1 MGCASD
7 AIRGV
12 RLSVFGYLAYPPV
25 ARGLIVLLLA
35 GAAFPLTGIF
45 VLRLNLI
52 TLRFTLMHGTLLG
65 GAIALGFALNPLW
78 ASAAVNLFLIASI
91 SWLNR
96 RLAVDTG
103 HITTFFMVIT
113 IGVAFAVM
121 YRTGVAAKDT
131 LFILWG
137 NLYAMNRVDFY
148 LTLAF
153 CSATILLVVAAFPKL
168 VAILFDRSVAV
179 TVGVNE
185 RLTYNVILLLIGFTI
200 AFAMRLIGA
209 LLLDAVLLLPAI
221 LARLFARS
229 IRGMF
234 LIASVIGVLSSALGF
249 FLSLIIDI
257 PASSGVTIVAAAIL
271 GVGLIA
277 KRGTK

>member
-1 MGCASD
+1 MGFVSD

-25 ARGLIVLLLA
+25 ARGLIVLLVA

>member
-271 GVGLIA
+271 GIGLIA